1 MNLLGGQID
10 TLNTTIDQNVQEGV
24 RIIARQVMS
33 KNVYSLRGGKD
44 AKGTKEY
51 LAARLLPQG
60 VNV

>member
-1 MNLLGGQID
+1 
-10 TLNTTIDQNVQEGV
+10 
-24 RIIARQVMS
+24 MS